1 MRTVKFFSIATL
13 IIAALLL
20 VACGGN
26 DAAPDTGAPDTAA
39 SVGDAVKGKT
49 LYQQSCASCHGQ
61 NGEGVPGLG
70 KDMAHSDFI
79 NGLTDAELVGFIKQ
93 GRSASDPLNTTNIDM
108 PPKGGNPALND
119 EGIYDIVAF
128 IRSIRD

>member
-1 MRTVKFFSIATL
+1 MRTIKFFSIATL

-26 DAAPDTGAPDTAA
+26 EAPADTPAPAA
-39 SVGDAVKGKT
+39 SMGDAVKGQT
-49 LYQQSCASCHGQ
+49 LYQQSCASCHGM

-70 KDMAHSDFI
+70 KDMTHSDFI
-79 NGLTDAELVGFIKQ
+79 NDLSDAELVEFIKQ
-93 GRSASDPLNTTNIDM
+93 GRPASDPLNTTNIDM

-128 IRSIRD
+128 MRSIRD

>member
-26 DAAPDTGAPDTAA
+26 DAPADTAAPAA

-49 LYQQSCASCHGQ
+49 LYQQSCASCHGM

-70 KDMAHSDFI
+70 KDMTHSDFI
-79 NGLTDAELVGFIKQ
+79 NNLSDAELVEFIKQ

>member
-26 DAAPDTGAPDTAA
+26 DAAPDTAVPDTAA

-79 NGLTDAELVGFIKQ
+79 NGLTDAELVEFIKQ

>member
-1 MRTVKFFSIATL
+1 MRTIKIFSIATL

-26 DAAPDTGAPDTAA
+26 AGAPDTAAPAA

-79 NGLTDAELVGFIKQ
+79 NGLTDAELVEFIKQ

>member
-1 MRTVKFFSIATL
+1 MRTIKFFSIATL

-26 DAAPDTGAPDTAA
+26 EAPANTPAPAAM
-39 SVGDAVKGKT
+39 GDAVKGQT
-49 LYQQSCASCHGQ
+49 LYQQSCASCHGP

-79 NGLTDAELVGFIKQ
+79 NGLTDAELVEFIKQ

>member
-1 MRTVKFFSIATL
+1 ML
-13 IIAALLL
+13 ALFLL
-20 VACGGN
+20 TACGGN
-26 DAAPDTGAPDTAA
+26 DAPSDTAA
-39 SVGDAVKGKT
+39 PPAAVGDAVKGQT
-49 LYQQSCASCHGQ
+49 LYQQSCASCHGL

-79 NGLTDAELVGFIKQ
+79 NGLNDAELVEFIKQ
-93 GRSASDPLNTTNIDM
+93 GRSVSDPLNTTNVDM

-119 EGIYDIVAF
+119 DTLYDIVAF

>member
-1 MRTVKFFSIATL
+1 
-13 IIAALLL
+13 
-20 VACGGN
+20 
-26 DAAPDTGAPDTAA
+26 
-39 SVGDAVKGKT
+39 VKGKT

-79 NGLTDAELVGFIKQ
+79 NNLSDAELVEFIKQ